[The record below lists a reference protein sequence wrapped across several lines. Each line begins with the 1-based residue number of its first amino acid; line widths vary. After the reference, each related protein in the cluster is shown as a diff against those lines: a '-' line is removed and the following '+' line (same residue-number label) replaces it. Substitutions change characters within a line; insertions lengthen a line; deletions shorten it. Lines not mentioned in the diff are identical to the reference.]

1 MNESLA
7 GTFAVVTGAASGIGA
22 ATVRAL
28 AARGARVAGIDRK
41 PSTMPEGSLALT
53 ADVSSEAEVLAA
65 FAALD
70 AAGEVPDIL
79 VNCAGI
85 LIERSLVRMTLEE
98 FEGIMRVNLRGCFL
112 VGREAVIRMRGA
124 GRGGR
129 VINIASE
136 LAHLG
141 RADYSAYCASKA
153 AVIGPDPL
161 VGTGAGARHPGQRGG
176 PRSGGHPDAEPGIHV
191 ARRAGPGE
199 RPAARA
205 HRSARGDRQRDR
217 VSGRPGGN
225 VRHRA
230 DVRAERGCGD
240 DVRGRSPA
248 SRAVALRVQGGLH
261 LHRFDCHSEH
271 EARQVGRP
279 ATPSLPLAPR
289 FRFRDDETKRRGR
302 P

>member
-1 MNESLA
+1 MNEPLV
-7 GTFAVVTGAASGIGA
+7 GMFAVVTGAASGIGA
-22 ATVRAL
+22 ATVREL

-41 PSTMPEGSLALT
+41 PSTMPEGSLALS
-53 ADVSSEAEVLAA
+53 ADVSSEEEVLAA

-85 LIERSLVRMTLEE
+85 LIERPLVRMTLEE

-141 RADYSAYCASKA
+141 RADYSAYCALQ
-153 AVIGPDPL
+153 GRGDRPDPFL
-161 VGTGAGARHPGQRGG
+161 GPGAGARHSGQRSS
-176 PRSGGHPDAEPGIHV
+176 PRTGGHPDAEPGNHV
-191 ARRAGPGE
+191 PGRPGPGE

-205 HRSARGDRQRDR
+205 HRPTRGDRQRDR
-217 VSGRPGGN
+217 VPCRPRGN

-240 DVRGRSPA
+240 DVTGGGR
-248 SRAVALRVQGGLH
+248 
-261 LHRFDCHSEH
+261 C
-271 EARQVGRP
+271 
-279 ATPSLPLAPR
+279 
-289 FRFRDDETKRRGR
+289 
-302 P
+302 